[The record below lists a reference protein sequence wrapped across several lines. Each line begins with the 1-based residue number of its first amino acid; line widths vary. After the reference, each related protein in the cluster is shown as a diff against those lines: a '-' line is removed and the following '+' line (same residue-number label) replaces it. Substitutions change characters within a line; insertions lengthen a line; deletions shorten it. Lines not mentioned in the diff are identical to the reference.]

1 MTKPTSQSFWEIR
14 SVNQQAAKKPDI
26 MIWHR
31 HWKNVQVVNPAAHMG
46 VGTANSLS
54 SEDADLQ
61 IARMLQ
67 RFAEMLL
74 AGQDG
79 GQLEK
84 NL

>member
-1 MTKPTSQSFWEIR
+1 MTDRLHKASGKFGQSISKQLR
-14 SVNQQAAKKPDI
+14 SL
-26 MIWHR
+26 IWHR

-67 RFAEMLL
+67 QFAEMLL

>member
-1 MTKPTSQSFWEIR
+1 M
-14 SVNQQAAKKPDI
+14 
-26 MIWHR
+26 
-31 HWKNVQVVNPAAHMG
+31 QVVNPAAHMG